1 MSRLLGSQAE
11 SLAAEHLARCG
22 YRIVARN
29 VTAKRGELDLVA
41 IDGDTLCFVEVR
53 ARKSD
58 AFGAAD
64 ETVGPTKRRRLIA
77 AARVFLARWRDP
89 SMPCRFDVVAIAP
102 GGVRV
107 TKNAF
112 DAE

>member
-1 MSRLLGSQAE
+1 MSRVLGAQAE
-11 SLAAEHLARCG
+11 SVAAAHLQRSG

-29 VTAKRGELDLVA
+29 VTARRGELDLVA

-53 ARKSD
+53 ARRAA
-58 AFGAAD
+58 AFGAAE
-64 ETVGPTKRRRLIA
+64 ETVGPVKRRRLIA

-89 SMPCRFDVVAIAP
+89 SMPCRFDVVAVEPDGI
-102 GGVRV
+102 RLI
-107 TKNAF
+107 KNAF